1 MGNGDDFMLLYIYL
15 FIMELI
21 KLEGLIMRIS
31 IKFLLEGENLF

>member
-21 KLEGLIMRIS
+21 KLGGLIMRIS